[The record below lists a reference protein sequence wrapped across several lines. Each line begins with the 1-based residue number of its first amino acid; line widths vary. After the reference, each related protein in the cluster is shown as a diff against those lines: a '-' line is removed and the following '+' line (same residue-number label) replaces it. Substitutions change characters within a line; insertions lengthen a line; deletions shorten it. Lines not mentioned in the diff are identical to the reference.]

1 MRTTPVEDTERLTV
15 PVGQQLHQ
23 AIQTR
28 VPHLPD
34 VGGAAADGLDGGGDK
49 VFVHAFDVG
58 LRGETAK
65 CQLSAGASAPTKAEV
80 SRSRRYLKLP
90 EDGGDVCLVGE
101 VGEDLQLRKRHKG
114 STRRH

>member
-1 MRTTPVEDTERLTV
+1 MLSLHQLRTTAADTERLTV

-23 AIQTR
+23 AVQTR

-58 LRGETAK
+58 LRGERGK
-65 CQLSAGASAPTKAEV
+65 CQLSAEV
-80 SRSRRYLKLP
+80 SERTDKKQR
-90 EDGGDVCLVGE
+90 
-101 VGEDLQLRKRHKG
+101 
-114 STRRH
+114 